1 MTNRTTGPSMPGL
14 AACAFALLLSGSAF
28 AQESVAASAAAAP
41 SAAASVGESGQHSC
55 RPEYPPAAVRARAEG
70 TTILEFTVAATGAL
84 TTVEILQS
92 AGPTPEHHLLDEAAV
107 AALRSCPFK
116 AAVDGVG
123 KPVEAKVK
131 VNYDWFLDAAAAAAA
146 RKRRQ

>member
-1 MTNRTTGPSMPGL
+1 MTNRSTGPSMPAL
-14 AACAFALLLSGSAF
+14 AACVFALLLSGSAL
-28 AQESVAASAAAAP
+28 AQESAAASAASAAA
-41 SAAASVGESGQHSC
+41 SSGEPRPHSC
-55 RPEYPPAAVRARAEG
+55 RPEYPAAAVRARAEG
-70 TTILEFTVAATGAL
+70 TTVLELTVAATGAL

-107 AALRSCPFK
+107 AALRSCAFK
-116 AAVDGVG
+116 AAVDGAG

-131 VNYDWFLDAAAAAAA
+131 ENYDWFLDAAAAAAA